1 MRMSWVSGGKR
12 EREREERGRMED
24 EATSRKEGMIVI
36 NTRNEK
42 IDYLLILTASPSFP
56 LSSTSYF
63 VSFLFS
69 SLIILPLDSRLIL
82 KLSLLKSFILKE
94 MERKGTK
101 WEWKWKNNEKKREWN
116 KCCCIHLSLLSLSCG
131 TCNQSL
137 FLQEYNFQSNRN
149 EGERQKREWK

>member
-1 MRMSWVSGGKR
+1 MSWVREK
-12 EREREERGRMED
+12 EREKRKERRGRENGEEERMED

-42 IDYLLILTASPSFP
+42 IDYLLILTASPSFL

-63 VSFLFS
+63 VFFLFS

-94 MERKGTK
+94 MER
-101 WEWKWKNNEKKREWN
+101 
-116 KCCCIHLSLLSLSCG
+116 
-131 TCNQSL
+131 
-137 FLQEYNFQSNRN
+137 
-149 EGERQKREWK
+149 EGMK